1 MANVKNP
8 LDEESSSPTE
18 LQPRI
23 ISIAIDLSILES
35 KQFSGSAKLAYIG
48 ALIAQSQGFSPNARG
63 FSTRVAQAIGGYPS
77 KVSRYLRPIGP
88 IDHDA
93 LRPIGPIDH
102 DALRPIGPIDHD
114 ALRPIGPIDHDAL
127 RPIGPIDHDALRPI
141 GPISPRA
148 IKESRVRACATLPEI
163 KIRQDK
169 IRPILS
175 GSSFSTQPRS
185 LEEVQSLYPNYFSPP
200 TDPKPEE
207 TASARARATLG
218 IKTTTFEG
226 LVVWFKIYD
235 QDPSEKP
242 CNLAKLFALVD
253 GKYGKEA
260 GPQVLSLMTAYLTLL
275 HNKAKSKRRRK
286 PQNIEYCF
294 PYLTKVVGE
303 WAKDGSQEEDAITEL
318 ETAHK
323 KERIASNGE
332 RRNDVHDNRPSDDGA
347 EGETSA
353 TGDKIDWAELFKAE
367 FTRIQNKTD

>member
-77 KVSRYLRPIGP
+77 KVSRY
-88 IDHDA
+88 
-93 LRPIGPIDH
+93 
-102 DALRPIGPIDHD
+102 LRPIGPIDHD

>member
-1 MANVKNP
+1 
-8 LDEESSSPTE
+8 
-18 LQPRI
+18 
-23 ISIAIDLSILES
+23 
-35 KQFSGSAKLAYIG
+35 
-48 ALIAQSQGFSPNARG
+48 
-63 FSTRVAQAIGGYPS
+63 
-77 KVSRYLRPIGP
+77 
-88 IDHDA
+88 
-93 LRPIGPIDH
+93 
-102 DALRPIGPIDHD
+102 
-114 ALRPIGPIDHDAL
+114 
-127 RPIGPIDHDALRPI
+127 
-141 GPISPRA
+141 
-148 IKESRVRACATLPEI
+148 VRACATLPEI